1 MRVAFASRLAVDV
14 EITVALALVVVVVLF
29 QGLLGH
35 EHCVSRDL
43 ARSVSTF
50 LNCQASQ
57 SAWRQLRVS

>member
-14 EITVALALVVVVVLF
+14 EITVALALVVVVLF

-35 EHCVSRDL
+35 EHCVLRDQ

-50 LNCQASQ
+50 QNCQASQ
-57 SAWRQLRVS
+57 SAWRQPRVS